1 MTEHFSSPQ
10 WVDLVRGLLSEDM
23 KTAMDQHLRTGC
35 EECREA
41 FAAWSGFAT
50 FAEAEPGFEP
60 PREAVRV
67 AKTYLAQQH
76 VREGRT
82 ITRRQRFQWAEPSM
96 LATLVFDSMQAS
108 AAGVRASDSWR
119 ASGGYSRHLLFA
131 AHSMAIDLHIETA
144 SKAGWFLLAGQIA
157 DSNRPDQLPRPID
170 MSLVQGDTEISAFQ
184 TNEFGEFQCTFDRRS
199 DLTLLFAL
207 EGGEVALPLD
217 VLFNPSTSGKS
228 SSTDSKRS

>member
-23 KTAMDQHLRTGC
+23 KTDMDQHLRAGC

-76 VREGRT
+76 VGDGQTVARHRQ
-82 ITRRQRFQWAEPSM
+82 RRQWASPSM

-108 AAGVRASDSWR
+108 AAGVRAS
-119 ASGGYSRHLLFA
+119 GEYSRHLLFA

-170 MSLVQGDTEISAFQ
+170 MSLVQGDTEIAAFQ

-207 EGGEVALPLD
+207 EGGDVALPLD
-217 VLFNPSTSGKS
+217 ALFTSSSSVKS
-228 SSTDSKRS
+228 SSTDSQRF